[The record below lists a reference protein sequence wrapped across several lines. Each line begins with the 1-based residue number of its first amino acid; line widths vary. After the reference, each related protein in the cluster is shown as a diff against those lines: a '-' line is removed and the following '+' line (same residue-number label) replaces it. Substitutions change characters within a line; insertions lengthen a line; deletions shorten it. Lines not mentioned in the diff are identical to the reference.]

1 MSIVSKKQ
9 PLYDQLVV
17 ILREKIDE
25 MSPGEMLPSERELCE
40 RHGLSR
46 TTVRLA
52 LAELEQLGVV
62 VRKHGIGTF
71 VADDSSSSANE
82 LANIFSFTEWVQSQ
96 GKVPT
101 TKMLAF
107 GITDASKRV
116 AEKLGIQVGDK
127 VYRMRRL
134 RIADKVP
141 MIVERTYLPADEF
154 SSLSSEALASQSLY
168 EIVETDYHQKIR
180 VAREEAIAST
190 ALMEESRLLGIP
202 EGSAVLKM
210 TRVAYNDSN
219 RPIEFTQST
228 ARADQFFIRIVHQ
241 RG

>member
-71 VADDSSSSANE
+71 VATSHSSANE

-210 TRVAYNDSN
+210 TALL
-219 RPIEFTQST
+219 
-228 ARADQFFIRIVHQ
+228 Q
-241 RG
+241 RQ